1 MQLFHGTIHS
11 LSTEIENS
19 GTIAHLVARPFY
31 EGEDVSTTDGFVY
44 LTDNIGYA
52 IYLAQRNAVYKGE
65 DMCAV
70 YSVDVNY
77 SELLADID
85 QLRMKH
91 GMTVDDAKKLTATQS
106 LQISQSCAIAR
117 SLAIGVDV
125 KAKLLLPSGSNSQH
139 QDYKFMAQLRQ
150 LRKTGD
156 AGQALSLVK
165 ADNWHH
171 F

>member
-31 EGEDVSTTDGFVY
+31 EGDDVSTTDGFVY

-91 GMTVDDAKKLTATQS
+91 GMTVD

-117 SLAIGVDV
+117 SLAIGGDV